1 MTTPPPP
8 PSRSLIISYTLLYVV
23 ARVHQVAKGNGESKT
38 KGEGGRGGDE
48 ALSAALISARALSL
62 LAALWLKRN
71 RKKRKQHFRQEVS
84 IIQKCNIIM
93 CLHGPVY
100 QTAFSGRMWWD

>member
-1 MTTPPPP
+1 M
-8 PSRSLIISYTLLYVV
+8 
-23 ARVHQVAKGNGESKT
+23 
-38 KGEGGRGGDE
+38 GGPGDE
-48 ALSAALISARALSL
+48 GDKALSAALISRL
-62 LAALWLKRN
+62 LPRCTLAEMEQ
-71 RKKRKQHFRQEVS
+71 KKRKQHSRQEVS